1 MIDKNLVLINYLK
14 EHANDLGIAGFK
26 IKSEYSLNDNN
37 MNVMVVQMANGEKQ
51 VLFDNMKIYDYFMI
65 QIFGDSIR
73 TEKNVAVNL
82 GELIG
87 SNEITKYNNEDYQV
101 CFMQFSNPQT
111 IMYDDIQRVGYT
123 LTIKTIISKI

>member
-14 EHANDLGIAGFK
+14 EHANDLGIEGFK

-51 VLFDNMKIYDYFMI
+51 VLFDNMKIYDYFII

-73 TEKNVAVNL
+73 TEKNVAVSL

-87 SNEITKYNNEDYQV
+87 CNEITKYNNEDYQV